1 MGATTTAC
9 LFNIG
14 YNKVEQKLVN
24 AETLIVTG
32 NSPKFFV
39 NNAMKHGNKYEKT
52 ALDLFSKKFDVKVK
66 ECGMTLNKRY
76 RGIFGCSP
84 DGVFNRMGLTYLIEI
99 KCPYIKPDAS
109 EELRK
114 EYLSVEG
121 YSKKKIDKQL
131 TKLGKSIL
139 QTKDKQ
145 KAYKYAKKLYLKSC
159 AYGVLPMHWLQMLHQ
174 FASTGNVYNL
184 RFNFKF

>member
-1 MGATTTAC
+1 M
-9 LFNIG
+9 
-14 YNKVEQKLVN
+14 N

-32 NSPKFFV
+32 SSPKFFV

-52 ALDLFSKKFDVKVK
+52 ALDLFSEKFDVKVK
-66 ECGMTLNKRY
+66 ECGMTINKRY

-84 DGVFNRMGLTYLIEI
+84 DGVFSKLGTPYLIEI

-109 EELRK
+109 EEKRNDF
-114 EYLSVEG
+114 LSVEG
-121 YSKKKIDKQL
+121 YPKKKIDQQL

-139 QTKDKQ
+139 NTKDKK
-145 KAYKYAKKLYLKSC
+145 KAFTYAKNLYLKSC

-174 FASTGNVYNL
+174 FASTGMSLLFYFTLQVINIS
-184 RFNFKF
+184 FI

>member
-14 YNKVEQKLVN
+14 YNKVEQKLIS

-39 NNAMKHGNKYEKT
+39 NNAMKHGNIYEKT

-84 DGVFNRMGLTYLIEI
+84 DGVFNQMGQTYLIEI
-99 KCPYIKPDAS
+99 KCPYIKPDAT
-109 EELRK
+109 EEFRK

-121 YSKKKIDKQL
+121 YPKKKIDQQL

-139 QTKDKQ
+139 NIKDKR
-145 KAYKYAKKLYLKSC
+145 KAYNYAKNIYLQSC

-174 FASTGNVYNL
+174 FASTGNFIKIFFFL
-184 RFNFKF
+184 T